1 MQAVILAAGKGY
13 RLHPITTSTSKA
25 MLPILGKP
33 IIERVME
40 TLAVSGMGDFILVI
54 SPDDD
59 QIRDYFESDS
69 ELDVDLSFIYQNERL
84 GMAHA
89 LQQAARL
96 LRDDFVLSAC
106 DNLFSRKDFQRL
118 LYAWKTREGLQA
130 LLALIRVPEAE
141 IETTGIVTLEGD
153 RVTGIVEKPASDRA
167 ITNIASMPLYCFSQ
181 RILDFLPRVQRSPR
195 GEYELQDAIQMLIEE
210 GDEVRGLF
218 FESRLTLTTAT
229 DLLNINRHF
238 LENSEED
245 WQNDPEAVGP
255 GTQLLDPLYI
265 GVGTVIGSACMIG
278 PNVYIDKNVRIGNE
292 VQLRNVIVLQDG
304 IIPDKVVLKD
314 QVVR

>member
-1 MQAVILAAGKGY
+1 MPGAEYNHMQAVILAAGKGY

-54 SPDDD
+54 SPDD
-59 QIRDYFESDS
+59 
-69 ELDVDLSFIYQNERL
+69 YQNERL

-89 LQQAARL
+89 LHQAARL